1 MPVKTARG
9 QFFESAPD
17 TSVSEATLITASG
30 SNNTKGSYT
39 QLIASTA
46 HPAGGLLVILG
57 GANTSGGAYLIDIAI
72 GAAASEQIIL
82 PDLYYHAQ
90 SDSTYMYFYVPISIP
105 KGSRL
110 SARTACSSASRTVRV
125 NVTPVSGEAYESAAV
140 AYGTDAANSRGT
152 QLTSSG
158 TSHTKGSW
166 TQLTSATTHRHN
178 WCIAMMRGVSG
189 SQYLV
194 DIGVGGSGSEQ
205 VVVPNINLRDSSGGD
220 PVSVAFPVMIPKGS
234 RVSGRCQA
242 AGSSFGVFTQLIMI

>member
-1 MPVKTARG
+1 MPLLQASG
-9 QFFESAPD
+9 QFLESAPD
-17 TSVSEATLITASG
+17 LSVSEGTIITAAG

-57 GANTSGGAYLIDIAI
+57 GANTSGGAYLVDIAV

-90 SDSTYMYFYVPISIP
+90 SDSTYMYFYIPVSVP
-105 KGSRL
+105 KATRL
-110 SARTACSSASRTVRV
+110 SARVQCSSASRTLRV
-125 NVTPVSGEAYESAAV
+125 NVVPVSGEAVSGAAV

-152 QLTSSG
+152 QLVSSG
-158 TSHTKGSW
+158 TGNTKGSW
-166 TQLTSATTHRHN
+166 VELTSATTHPHR
-178 WCIAMMRGVSG
+178 WCIAMLRGVSG

-205 VVVPNINLRDSSGGD
+205 VIVPNINLRDSSGGD
-220 PVSVAFPVMIPKGS
+220 PVSFGFPLMLPKGT
-234 RVSGRCQA
+234 RVAGRCQA
-242 AGSSFGVFTQLIMI
+242 AGSSLGVFTQLICI

>member
-17 TSVSEATLITASG
+17 TSVSEATLITAAG

-57 GANTSGGAYLIDIAI
+57 GANTSGGAYLVDIAI

-90 SDSTYMYFYVPISIP
+90 SDSTYMYFYIPISVP

-110 SARTACSSASRTVRV
+110 SARTACSSSGRTVRV
-125 NVTPVSGEAYESAAV
+125 NVTPVSGEAHESSAV

-152 QLTSSG
+152 QIVSSG
-158 TSHTKGSW
+158 TGNTKGSW
-166 TQLTSATTHRHN
+166 TQIASSTTQSHR
-178 WCIAMMRGVSG
+178 WCVAMFRGVSG

-220 PVSVAFPVMIPKGS
+220 PVSFGFPLMIPKS
-234 RVSGRCQA
+234 TRVAARCQA